1 VKIRIQL
8 TPASAGALLCTVAW
22 FALWLL
28 AFRPALP
35 EPVIKASH
43 PEFIRLIADDATLDK
58 LKTPTLFALPSTE
71 GFSGPFFLENR
82 IDLRPALEKT
92 NSPIRYLSPEKIDS
106 PGAVDRSQL
115 MEETALPRSALPAP
129 GAAPRTAI
137 RPAAETQLFFSPELK
152 LRAGD
157 TPQLSGASAGMSG
170 TLRVNLTIRTDGTV
184 EYVFFE
190 TPVTNTALLSAIR
203 QLRFKPASEQT
214 ESWIDIRFAQEG
226 KE

>member
-1 VKIRIQL
+1 MKIRIQL
-8 TPASAGALLCTVAW
+8 TPALAGALLCTIAW
-22 FALWLL
+22 FAFWLL

-35 EPVIKASH
+35 EPVITASH

-71 GFSGPFFLENR
+71 GFSGRFLENR
-82 IDLRPALEKT
+82 IDLHPALEKT
-92 NSPIRYLSPEKIDS
+92 NSPIRYLSPEKIGS
-106 PGAVDRSQL
+106 PGVDRSQL
-115 MEETALPRSALPAP
+115 MEETALPQGVLPAP

-137 RPAAETQLFFSPELK
+137 QPATETQLFFSPELK
-152 LRAGD
+152 PRAGD
-157 TPQLSGASAGMSG
+157 IPQLGAASSGMYG
-170 TLRVNLTIRTDGTV
+170 TLRVNLTVRTDGTV

-203 QLRFKPASEQT
+203 QLRFKPASERT

>member
-1 VKIRIQL
+1 M
-8 TPASAGALLCTVAW
+8 TASQ
-22 FALWLL
+22 
-28 AFRPALP
+28 
-35 EPVIKASH
+35 
-43 PEFIRLIADDATLDK
+43 PEFTRLIADDATLDK

-71 GFSGPFFLENR
+71 GFSGLFLENR
-82 IDLRPALEKT
+82 IDLHPTLEKT
-92 NSPIRYLSPEKIDS
+92 NSPIRYLSPEKVVT
-106 PGAVDRSQL
+106 PGVDRSYL
-115 MEETALPRSALPAP
+115 MEETTLPHGALPAP
-129 GAAPRTAI
+129 GVAPRTAI
-137 RPAAETQLFFSPELK
+137 SPAAETQLFLSPELK

-157 TPQLSGASAGMSG
+157 MPQLGVASSGMYG

-203 QLRFKPASEQT
+203 QLRFKPAREQT